1 MKKPLRNIVTL
12 GFLLI
17 GITLFAQEFEFDI
30 HNTSLDEYIELEE
43 RLGSEKKI
51 NSSNNISFS
60 GDAQPIIF
68 IRKEKKIPNLTA
80 NYFFKKSDSTMSYI
94 RYDWDESFYK
104 NTANVESK
112 KSKKFQKAL
121 RKKSLLIEKKI
132 IKIYGKPKT
141 EGDLSDLSKVEIRK
155 GVSKKNSWRPNDSTE
170 ITMQTT
176 ISNYYEKKGAM
187 TIAPTHRIR
196 LHIRNVK
203 EEEKISPKLN
213 EKKLD
218 SLKTISREFIQT
230 LGKEDLEKSKEY
242 LSELILTTVTNEQLN
257 ILIENLDFD
266 REMELIYS
274 GIQAGPKGNVFTML
288 QYKYKDDISSPPK
301 ELIKVIFD
309 NKNKVVGIQPVKLN
323 RK

>member
-196 LHIRNVK
+196 LYIRNVK